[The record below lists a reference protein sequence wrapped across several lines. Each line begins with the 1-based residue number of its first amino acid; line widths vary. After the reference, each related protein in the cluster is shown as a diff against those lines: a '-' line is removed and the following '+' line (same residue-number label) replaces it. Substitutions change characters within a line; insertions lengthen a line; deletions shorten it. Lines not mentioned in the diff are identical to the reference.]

1 MSHQIEV
8 AFLFTV
14 LSLAIALHHFRIMF
28 RPEDID
34 EFNKE
39 VGQWGKGSKT
49 DLVQEMNSLG
59 IVHRENS
66 NSPVSAQKALKMA
79 VRNKAGV
86 ASKISFKMPRHMVFV
101 HKGVGRGTKITDV
114 GSTNRKAKP
123 WFNPVIEKNL
133 PELVDIVADNQGT
146 MVLNAVMI
154 K

>member
-1 MSHQIEV
+1 
-8 AFLFTV
+8 
-14 LSLAIALHHFRIMF
+14 MF

-59 IVHRENS
+59 IVHREDS
-66 NSPVSAQKALKMA
+66 KSPVPAQKALKMS
-79 VRNKAGV
+79 VRNKGGV

-114 GSTNRKAKP
+114 GSTGRKAKH
-123 WFNPVIEKNL
+123 WYNPVIEKNL